1 MIKIVFFGSSQH
13 SVTILQKLV
22 SLANFSVVQVVT
34 KQDKPV
40 GRDQKITPNPV
51 AQFARD
57 HHLPLLQITEFTP
70 KVISDIRHLTSDIF
84 LCVAFGPP
92 FFTQEIIDIPKYG
105 IINIHPS
112 PLPKYRGATP
122 GPWQIINGE
131 TKSAVS
137 FFLIDAKPDHGPIIA
152 QIPFDISPTET
163 SISFYDKAFALAS
176 NNLGTVLE
184 SRINHPESATEQDH
198 TQRTYFPKFDKES
211 AQIDWSWDN
220 VKIDRFIRAMLPWPV
235 AWTYVVD
242 QKGNQI
248 KIKIF
253 SAKLEGKELVFDQ
266 VQLEGK
272 TRTNWKEIRKYYQI
286 TKSAHF

>member
-1 MIKIVFFGSSQH
+1 
-13 SVTILQKLV
+13 
-22 SLANFSVVQVVT
+22 
-34 KQDKPV
+34 
-40 GRDQKITPNPV
+40 
-51 AQFARD
+51 
-57 HHLPLLQITEFTP
+57 
-70 KVISDIRHLTSDIF
+70 
-84 LCVAFGPP
+84 
-92 FFTQEIIDIPKYG
+92 
-105 IINIHPS
+105 
-112 PLPKYRGATP
+112 
-122 GPWQIINGE
+122 
-131 TKSAVS
+131 
-137 FFLIDAKPDHGPIIA
+137 LIDAKPDHGPIIA

-220 VKIDRFIRAMLPWPV
+220 VKIDRFIRPCSLAV

-253 SAKLEGKELVFDQ
+253 SASLKE
-266 VQLEGK
+266 
-272 TRTNWKEIRKYYQI
+272 
-286 TKSAHF
+286 KS